1 MAYTYD
7 DFERAV
13 NNANMMG
20 QFSTY
25 DLDLARQNPSVG
37 MGLLSAKQQ
46 WNRATTD
53 AERQAANAAAEALR
67 TQHGS
72 YTGGSWGLDYNYTG
86 AADPMGKVQSAFDT
100 SKYQTPSFDASA
112 FGSAPTFDAS
122 AFGSAPTF
130 DASAFGSAPTYTSQ
144 YTDLI
149 NSGLANLQNRPEFS
163 FDEVQP
169 EYNDRYGELVNE
181 MLNNVTGYTD
191 FSYDKAND
199 PVWQAL
205 AKQYR
210 REGDRALEN
219 SLAQTAAANGGALS
233 SNAIYA
239 AQMAQNNY
247 NAALNNIIPQLYSDA
262 YNRHLSDFGIAM
274 DKFGAASQAEQADYN
289 KYLNALNQYNTNRDF
304 AWNKYTGEW
313 NMDMDAYN
321 AALAADQN
329 AYNQFLSQLDQFNN
343 DRNFGLNVYQTQ
355 LDQFNADRNFGL
367 NSYQTQLDQF
377 NNDRNFGYGTWR
389 DQVADSQYQQEFDYR
404 AQADAYDRMIEEQR
418 YKDELALAQA
428 KAAARQ
434 SSGGGNGGN
443 RGNNNDGVD
452 ISVYEKQIKEL
463 EDLLKNTN
471 QPTLNIPVLVNDDGS
486 PVTQAQ
492 VYDKV
497 LSGEWSR
504 SDLAEREQAI
514 MGTFRG
520 AGPAFYSELLSI
532 ARPV

>member
-7 DFERAV
+7 DFEKAV

-67 TQHGS
+67 SQHGS
-72 YTGGSWGLDYNYTG
+72 YTGGSWGLEYNPFGGTT
-86 AADPMGKVQSAFDT
+86 DPMGAFDT
-100 SKYQTPSFDASA
+100 SKYQVPSFDASA

-144 YTDLI
+144 YADLI

-169 EYNDRYGELVNE
+169 EYTDRYGELVNE

-191 FSYDKAND
+191 FSYNKAND

-262 YNRHLSDFGIAM
+262 YNRHLSDFGIAV
-274 DKFGAASQAEQADYN
+274 DKFDAARAAEQADYN
-289 KYLNALNQYNTNRDF
+289 KYLNDLNQFNTNRDF
-304 AWNKYTGEW
+304 AWNQYTGEW

-367 NSYQTQLDQF
+367 DSYQTQLDQF
-377 NNDRNFGYGTWR
+377 NNDRSFGYGTWR
-389 DQVADSQYQQEFDYR
+389 DQVADSQYQQEFDYMM
-404 AQADAYDRMIEEQR
+404 QADAYDRMIDQQR
-418 YKDELALAQA
+418 YEDELALAQA
-428 KAAARQ
+428 KAAAAASRGG
-434 SSGGGNGGN
+434 SGGSGGGG
-443 RGNNNDGVD
+443 GNNNNNN
-452 ISVYEKQIKEL
+452 
-463 EDLLKNTN
+463 NTT
-471 QPTLNIPVLVNDDGS
+471 PTQTPQQTTYTPITT
-486 PVTQAQ
+486 TQANW
-492 VYDKV
+492 
-497 LSGEWSR
+497 LEMASSGQMR
-504 SDLAEREQAI
+504 KAEIADAQNEIIREY
-514 MGTFRG
+514 GTS
-520 AGPAFYSELLSI
+520 FYYELLSL
-532 ARPV
+532 ARP